1 MLQVLGTD
9 ELAVYLKKYG
19 LELDPSLDALIG
31 THTRKAWTK
40 FINSENDHLVSQEG
54 IDFLDHLLRY
64 DHQERLTC
72 KQAMAHAYF
81 DPVRDAA
88 RDSGADEDA

>member
-1 MLQVLGTD
+1 MQVLGTD

-19 LELDPSLDALIG
+19 LELDPSLDVLVG
-31 THTRKAWTK
+31 KHTRKAWTK

-54 IDFLDHLLRY
+54 IDFLDQLLRY

-72 KQAMAHAYF
+72 KQAMAHTYF
-81 DPVRDAA
+81 DPVREAA
-88 RDSGADEDA
+88 RDSGVEEDA